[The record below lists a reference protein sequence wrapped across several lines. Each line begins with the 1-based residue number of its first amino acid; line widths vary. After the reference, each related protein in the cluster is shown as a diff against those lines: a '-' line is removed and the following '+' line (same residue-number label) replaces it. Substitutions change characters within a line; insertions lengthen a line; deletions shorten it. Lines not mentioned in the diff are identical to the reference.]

1 MVSSAQAFLS
11 NAIVAKANEILQ
23 LKLFVLKIGCFFNP
37 ILRLF
42 MLGFILDHFL
52 EQFYFR
58 FFFFFITQQ
67 KFSAFLTFELGL
79 EPTQLRL

>member
-1 MVSSAQAFLS
+1 
-11 NAIVAKANEILQ
+11 
-23 LKLFVLKIGCFFNP
+23 
-37 ILRLF
+37 